1 MNFKFQDIAEKEKD
15 KNKKKKYKNNTIRLQ
30 TSKIKDS
37 EGEGNFMHFYLPTES
52 EFKWLKFSH
61 SK

>member
-15 KNKKKKYKNNTIRLQ
+15 KNKKTYKNNTIRLQ

-37 EGEGNFMHFYLPTES
+37 EEEGNFMHFYLPTES

>member
-1 MNFKFQDIAEKEKD
+1 MNFKFQDLAEKEKD
-15 KNKKKKYKNNTIRLQ
+15 KNKKKYKNNTIRLQ

-37 EGEGNFMHFYLPTES
+37 EEEGNFMHFYLPTES

>member
-1 MNFKFQDIAEKEKD
+1 MNFKFQDIAEKEKT
-15 KNKKKKYKNNTIRLQ
+15 KTKKKYKNNTIRLQ

-37 EGEGNFMHFYLPTES
+37 EEEGNFMHFYLPTES

>member
-15 KNKKKKYKNNTIRLQ
+15 KNKKKYKNNTIRLQ

-37 EGEGNFMHFYLPTES
+37 EEAGNFMHFYLPTES
-52 EFKWLKFSH
+52 EFKWLKSPP